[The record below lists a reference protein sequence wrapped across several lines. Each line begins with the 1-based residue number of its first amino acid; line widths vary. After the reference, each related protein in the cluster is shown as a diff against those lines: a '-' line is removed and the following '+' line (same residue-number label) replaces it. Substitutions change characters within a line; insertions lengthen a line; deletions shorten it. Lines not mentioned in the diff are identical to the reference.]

1 MEMNKNDEKAVTK
14 YCIDVTKQA
23 SNGLLDPI
31 TGRHDEIRRVIQIL
45 SRRTKN
51 NPILIGEPG
60 VGKTAIIEGIAARII
75 SNDVPQ
81 SLKNSKIYSLDLG
94 LLIGGAKY
102 QGEFEERLKNL
113 LKELENSE
121 ENSILFIDEIHMII
135 GAGGAGSQMDASNL
149 LKPALARGTIH
160 CIGATT
166 IAEYKKYIEKDA
178 ALERRFQKVLVEE
191 PSVDEAISIL
201 RGLKNRYELHHGIK
215 IKDQA
220 LVSAVNLSSK
230 YITNRFLPDKAIDLV
245 DEAAAM
251 IKMAAESTP
260 PEIDKLERKIKQ
272 LEIEKF
278 ALVQENDEKSKER
291 LINLEKELSK
301 FNEEFSILKKEW
313 ENEKKPLQ
321 EISKIQSL
329 IEKEEIKY
337 KNFER
342 DGDYE
347 KASKIKYGTLIELK
361 NKLLVLENERTKLK
375 TSLIKEA
382 VDENDIAGVVS
393 RWTGIPV
400 NKLTESESEKL
411 KSLEEILKNKVIG
424 QNKATEA
431 LSKSIQMHRLG
442 FSDPNK
448 PIGSFL
454 FLGPTGVGKTETA
467 KVLADVLFNDKKNLI
482 RIDMSEYTEA
492 HSISK
497 LIGSPPGY
505 VGYEEGGQLTEIL
518 KHRPYSVIL
527 FDEFEKAHPAVWN
540 VLLQMLDDGHITDAQ
555 GKKISVKESIIIMTS
570 NIASE
575 IIINHEKI
583 SEKIENEILNKLK
596 SFVRPELINRID
608 NIIIFNKLSKESI
621 KTIVKNQLENLK
633 KICHYKNINLSY
645 DEKVL
650 DWLVENG
657 YNDEYGARPLKR
669 LIQKEILYNITNFVL
684 NNKNTKNFSLK
695 IVVFEDSILIKEN

>member
-1 MEMNKNDEKAVTK
+1 
-14 YCIDVTKQA
+14 
-23 SNGLLDPI
+23 
-31 TGRHDEIRRVIQIL
+31 
-45 SRRTKN
+45 
-51 NPILIGEPG
+51 
-60 VGKTAIIEGIAARII
+60 
-75 SNDVPQ
+75 
-81 SLKNSKIYSLDLG
+81 
-94 LLIGGAKY
+94 
-102 QGEFEERLKNL
+102 
-113 LKELENSE
+113 
-121 ENSILFIDEIHMII
+121 
-135 GAGGAGSQMDASNL
+135 
-149 LKPALARGTIH
+149 
-160 CIGATT
+160 
-166 IAEYKKYIEKDA
+166 
-178 ALERRFQKVLVEE
+178 
-191 PSVDEAISIL
+191 
-201 RGLKNRYELHHGIK
+201 
-215 IKDQA
+215 
-220 LVSAVNLSSK
+220 
-230 YITNRFLPDKAIDLV
+230 
-245 DEAAAM
+245 
-251 IKMAAESTP
+251 
-260 PEIDKLERKIKQ
+260 
-272 LEIEKF
+272 
-278 ALVQENDEKSKER
+278 
-291 LINLEKELSK
+291 
-301 FNEEFSILKKEW
+301 
-313 ENEKKPLQ
+313 
-321 EISKIQSL
+321 
-329 IEKEEIKY
+329 
-337 KNFER
+337 
-342 DGDYE
+342 
-347 KASKIKYGTLIELK
+347 
-361 NKLLVLENERTKLK
+361 
-375 TSLIKEA
+375 
-382 VDENDIAGVVS
+382 
-393 RWTGIPV
+393 
-400 NKLTESESEKL
+400 
-411 KSLEEILKNKVIG
+411 
-424 QNKATEA
+424 
-431 LSKSIQMHRLG
+431 MHRLG

-555 GKKISVKESIIIMTS
+555 GKKISLKESIIIMTS

-650 DWLVENG
+650 DWLFENG